1 MIPHSFVMR
10 PVGISFGNG
19 QVDEILP
26 AGTPCNEERER
37 VGNNFVIV
45 TTVHVYCRDLQERE
59 WRKIASFTV
68 NAFYGAAYVRL
79 VLNEMGRRRYSVGVV
94 GQKPMFQN
102 TLEIAK
108 EDAEVVVQFDKKN
121 IAIQQGLK
129 TLRADLERERTKV
142 PPRDDIV
149 HELNKGIAFLES
161 DNAFRVQL
169 DGLNQYVEN
178 LHSSTFSCLICHIP
192 P

>member
-1 MIPHSFVMR
+1 
-10 PVGISFGNG
+10 
-19 QVDEILP
+19 
-26 AGTPCNEERER
+26 
-37 VGNNFVIV
+37 
-45 TTVHVYCRDLQERE
+45 
-59 WRKIASFTV
+59 
-68 NAFYGAAYVRL
+68 
-79 VLNEMGRRRYSVGVV
+79 
-94 GQKPMFQN
+94 MFQN

-178 LHSSTFSCLICHIP
+178 LHRWYLTLRPSLVCFVTSLREKQPNPKIDSDLALSFGTILVHCG
-192 P
+192 